1 MKNEIGK
8 RYGKL
13 TVIEKLDRRK
23 HYTSVYLCKC
33 DCGNFKKVN
42 INNLH
47 TGHTKSCGCLKNRI
61 KDLTG
66 QKFGRLTVCL
76 LILRD

>member
-1 MKNEIGK
+1 MENEIGK

-23 HYTSVYLCKC
+23 HNTSVYLCIC

-47 TGHTKSCGCLKNRI
+47 TVHIKSCGVLKI
-61 KDLTG
+61 ESK
-66 QKFGRLTVCL
+66 
-76 LILRD
+76 I

>member
-13 TVIEKLDRRK
+13 PVIEKLDRIE
-23 HYTSVYLCKC
+23 HNTSVYLCKC
-33 DCGNFKKVN
+33 DCGYFKKVN

-47 TGHTKSCGCLKNRI
+47 TGHTKSCGGLKNRI
-61 KDLTG
+61 KDLTS

-76 LILRD
+76 LILKD

>member
-1 MKNEIGK
+1 MEKGIGK

-13 TVIEKLDRRK
+13 TFIEKLDRRE
-23 HYTSVYLCKC
+23 HNTSVYLCKC

-47 TGHTKSCGCLKNRI
+47 TGHTKSCGGLKNRI
-61 KDLTG
+61 KDLTS
-66 QKFGRLTVCL
+66 QKFGRLTVRL
-76 LILRD
+76 LILKD

>member
-1 MKNEIGK
+1 MENEIGK

-13 TVIEKLDRRK
+13 TVIEKLDRRE
-23 HYTSVYLCKC
+23 HNTSVYLCKC
-33 DCGNFKKVN
+33 DCGNFIKVN

-47 TGHTKSCGCLKNRI
+47 TSRTKSCGCFKNRI
-61 KDLTG
+61 KDLKG
-66 QKFGRLTVCL
+66 QKFVRFTVCL